1 VRTEELAGPAGPAP
15 GAGEPAD
22 GNHRPGR
29 RVTIVVLVITGI
41 IAALWV
47 FGPSLIGP
55 KDDPTAIDSKP
66 VRTAVSAACTQLRA
80 DLAALPAGLHTADR
94 AEAENRAVER
104 LIASVRAVGPDAL
117 AHDDPTEQWLGDW
130 EQIVAARRQAV
141 RDGRPFATPAA
152 HGAPVN
158 IRMFE
163 LIRSGLEQ
171 CDVPRQLLTP
181 QPGSS

>member
-1 VRTEELAGPAGPAP
+1 MRTEEPAGPAPPP

-22 GNHRPGR
+22 GDHGGR
-29 RVTIVVLVITGI
+29 RVTIVVLLITGI
-41 IAALWV
+41 IAALWM

-66 VRTAVSAACTQLRA
+66 VRTAVSAACTGLRA
-80 DLAALPAGLHTADR
+80 DLAALPAGLSTADR

-104 LIASVRAVGPDAL
+104 LIARVRAVGPDAL

-130 EQIVAARRQAV
+130 EQIVADRRQAV
-141 RDGRPFATPAA
+141 RDGKRFSPRVI
-152 HGAPVN
+152 HGTPVN

-171 CDVPRQLLTP
+171 CDVPRQLLAP
-181 QPGSS
+181 EPGTA